1 MDVSQLS
8 SSSTPVL
15 LGPSLPNGKT
25 LVLFARPFQGGG
37 GVDDRVALR
46 KGREGAPPLLS
57 DSEFEAL
64 LIAPSPL
71 VVFKLPRSYSYSTPG
86 LQ

>member
-1 MDVSQLS
+1 VKI
-8 SSSTPVL
+8 
-15 LGPSLPNGKT
+15 LGLIFGVGK
-25 LVLFARPFQGGG
+25 
-37 GVDDRVALR
+37 
-46 KGREGAPPLLS
+46 
-57 DSEFEAL
+57 FEAL